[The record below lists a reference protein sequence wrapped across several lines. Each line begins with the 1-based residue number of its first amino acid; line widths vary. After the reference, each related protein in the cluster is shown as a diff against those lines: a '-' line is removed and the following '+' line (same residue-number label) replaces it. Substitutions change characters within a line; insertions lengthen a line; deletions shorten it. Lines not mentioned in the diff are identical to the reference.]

1 MPERAHLWTV
11 PGLPLTV
18 DSLWT
23 PSCEGRFACP
33 QPDHRSLG
41 QRFAL
46 THSPLDNPSLCYGL
60 TTLTTGIRLLLGKKE
75 EENTGRSA
83 PKKQNRTF
91 HMSMEPVM
99 LTCYQHPL
107 QETCRPKGNEADIKC
122 HLWPKN

>member
-1 MPERAHLWTV
+1 MAERAHLWTV

-18 DSLWT
+18 DRLWT

-41 QRFAL
+41 QRYAL

-99 LTCYQHPL
+99 LTCYQQSKHVVVVS
-107 QETCRPKGNEADIKC
+107 K
-122 HLWPKN
+122 

>member
-1 MPERAHLWTV
+1 MAERASLWTV

-23 PSCEGRFACP
+23 PPYGGRFACP

-99 LTCYQHPL
+99 LTCYQQNAVP
-107 QETCRPKGNEADIKC
+107 ASS
-122 HLWPKN
+122 